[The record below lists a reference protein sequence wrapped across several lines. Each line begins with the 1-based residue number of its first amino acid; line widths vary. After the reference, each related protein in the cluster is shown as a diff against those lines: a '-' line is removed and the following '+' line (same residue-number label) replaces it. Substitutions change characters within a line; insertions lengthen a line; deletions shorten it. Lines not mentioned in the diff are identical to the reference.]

1 MGFNLSAADS
11 ILKNRYLG
19 TIREQLNNATVLFSR
34 LEKRIQMVSGKNFT
48 VPLHTTRNSS
58 AARGIDDG
66 GVLPTAG
73 QQGYTTTVVPNK
85 YLYGRIQVTGPTIAA
100 TRDNVGAFAE
110 ALESEVD
117 GLTRDFKRF
126 MNRQLHSDG
135 TDALAY
141 TTGADDITPATVDDG
156 QGNAF
161 IHLDTGTNTVDI
173 YDVSALPGAQTKLGD
188 SIPLVLGAKGAT
200 NYSVSWASGTIA
212 GTADGDIVVLE
223 DSFGKQLMGIRGI
236 VDDADPPLGPL
247 QALPVASNEF
257 WKAQVFG
264 NGGVN
269 RALAFEDMQEVID
282 SIATQT
288 DYSESDINLMLSNF
302 PQRREYFKLC
312 VAERRQVNT
321 MNLDGGWKSLEF
333 NGIPYVADSQ
343 CRRNVIYFLVLDTM
357 SIYRTSDFDWMD
369 KDGSYL
375 SRVANADAYEAT
387 LFHYG
392 NLACLSRNGNGLL
405 EDLSET

>member
-1 MGFNLSAADS
+1 MAFNLSAADS

-19 TIREQLNNATVLFSR
+19 QIREQLNNATVLFSK
-34 LEKRIQMVSGKNFT
+34 LDKRVQMVSGKNFT
-48 VPLHTTRNSS
+48 VPLHTGRNKS
-58 AARGIDDG
+58 AAKGITDG
-66 GVLPTAG
+66 GTLPTAG
-73 QQGYTTTVVPNK
+73 EQSYTTTIVPNK

-135 TDALAY
+135 TDALAFW
-141 TTGADDITPATVDDG
+141 TAADDSSGTNVDDNL
-156 QGNAF
+156 GNAF
-161 IHLDTGTNTVDI
+161 VHLEAAGTTTCDLIDASDN
-173 YDVSALPGAQTKLGD
+173 STKLGD
-188 SIPLVLGAKGAT
+188 SIVVTLGAKAAT
-200 NYSVSWASGTIA
+200 NYAITWTGTVSGS
-212 GTADGDIVVLE
+212 ADGDYLVLE
-223 DSFGKQLMGIRGI
+223 DTLGNQMMGIAGGI
-236 VDDADPPLGPL
+236 DDADPPLGSL
-247 QALPVASNEF
+247 QSLAVASNSF

-264 NGGVN
+264 NSGTN
-269 RALAFEDMQEVID
+269 RQIAFEDMQEVID
-282 SIATQT
+282 TIATQT
-288 DYSESDINLMLSNF
+288 DYSENDINLMLSNF
-302 PQRREYFKLC
+302 PVRRSYYKLC

-321 MNLDGGWKSLEF
+321 MNLDGGWKTLEF

-343 CRRNVIYFLVLDTM
+343 CRRNRIYFMVLDTM

-375 SRVANADAYEAT
+375 NRVANADAYEAT

-392 NLACLSRNGNGLL
+392 NLAFLSRNGNGLY
-405 EDLSET
+405 EDLIED